1 MQRGILPKDATLPG
15 VNKME
20 YDEEKIKQQAKLRID
35 KKAQSY
41 SNPLVIFCDNLQK
54 NNTQDLSNQA
64 QKNVK
69 DELNELFD
77 QIVTEIDDRQIYL
90 ESISHLE
97 EPKLKDKTKKEII
110 ERIAELQ
117 RITELKASQK

>member
-41 SNPLVIFCDNLQK
+41 SNPLVIFCDNL
-54 NNTQDLSNQA
+54 
-64 QKNVK
+64 
-69 DELNELFD
+69 
-77 QIVTEIDDRQIYL
+77 
-90 ESISHLE
+90 
-97 EPKLKDKTKKEII
+97 
-110 ERIAELQ
+110 
-117 RITELKASQK
+117 

>member
-1 MQRGILPKDATLPG
+1 
-15 VNKME
+15 
-20 YDEEKIKQQAKLRID
+20 
-35 KKAQSY
+35 
-41 SNPLVIFCDNLQK
+41 
-54 NNTQDLSNQA
+54 
-64 QKNVK
+64 
-69 DELNELFD
+69 
-77 QIVTEIDDRQIYL
+77 VTEIDDRQIYL